1 MARESIGGGAPAQQA
16 PARLLTPR
24 LELRLFAPADHE
36 PYARICADPQVMRYV
51 GAGQPN
57 TPEITWRSMAAMLGH
72 WALKGH
78 GIWAVQLRDG
88 PLIGHAGFIDVPGWP
103 GFELAWLLGREHWGH
118 GYAREA
124 ATAAREVAFGTLRRE
139 RVISLIRPQNEPSI
153 RLAKAL
159 GAQQE
164 GEVELMGSA
173 AQVYVHQRPSAVR

>member
-1 MARESIGGGAPAQQA
+1 MSGEAPGERAPAPQA

-36 PYARICADPQVMRYV
+36 PYARICADPQVMRYI

-72 WALKGH
+72 WVLKGY
-78 GIWAVQLRDG
+78 GLWAVQMRHG

-124 ATAAREVAFGTLRRE
+124 AGAARDIAFGTLRRE

-153 RLAKAL
+153 RLAQAL
-159 GAQQE
+159 GAVNE
-164 GEVELMGSA
+164 GEVELMGSP
-173 AQVYVHQRPSAVR
+173 AQVYVHRRP